1 MNGRVNQTG
10 KFKREIIPKRWLAIL
25 VCFAL
30 SILIPINSFAAEQSQ
45 FKQPA
50 TLKELLALSPPQ
62 LENCDI
68 ARMNLLCAEGLPG
81 SENLK
86 VDDYL
91 ATLDQWVQHI
101 KSETGRNFHHYLEDP
116 AYYYNSTNFYKMLM
130 MAVVLYEDYNIRY
143 NPKWI
148 EAPTEIRGNDHFAA
162 DSRDLLLHGLI
173 GDRHMGTCG
182 SMPVLYIALARRLGY
197 PVKLVTAKE
206 HLFMRW
212 DSPTERFDMDA
223 TGKGLEKYDDEFY
236 RKFPFPVTEQEIK
249 EEGYF
254 KSLSPQKICPYFCPL
269 AASV

>member
-1 MNGRVNQTG
+1 MKRRGQVNGRANQTSKVG
-10 KFKREIIPKRWLAIL
+10 RNVLPKRWFAIFA
-25 VCFAL
+25 CFAL
-30 SILIPINSFAAEQSQ
+30 SILIPENSFAAEPVQ

-68 ARMNLLCAEGLPG
+68 ARMNLLCAEDLPG

-143 NPKWI
+143 NPKW
-148 EAPTEIRGNDHFAA
+148 T
-162 DSRDLLLHGLI
+162 
-173 GDRHMGTCG
+173 
-182 SMPVLYIALARRLGY
+182 
-197 PVKLVTAKE
+197 
-206 HLFMRW
+206 
-212 DSPTERFDMDA
+212 
-223 TGKGLEKYDDEFY
+223 
-236 RKFPFPVTEQEIK
+236 
-249 EEGYF
+249 
-254 KSLSPQKICPYFCPL
+254 
-269 AASV
+269 